1 MVFSSLVFL
10 FIFFPLTLFF
20 YFVVKNDK
28 LKNIVLVI
36 ASLIFYSW
44 GEPVWVCLLIFSSV
58 LDYTVSLGIEKYR
71 GQKITKLFIALSV
84 VINLGLLM
92 AFKYSGFFISTINSV
107 FNIALRVPAFSLP
120 IGISFY
126 TFQTMSYSLDVY
138 KGEVKAQKSFIDF
151 LMFVSLFP
159 QLIAGPIV
167 RYSDIDTQIAH
178 RTITV
183 EKFADGMT
191 RFMAGLGKKVLI
203 ANYAGSLAS
212 SLLENVESAAVLSVW
227 VGVLLYAFQIYFDFS
242 GYSDMAIGL
251 GHMFG
256 FDYPENF
263 IYPYIS
269 TSITDFWRRW
279 HITLSTFFRDYVY
292 IPLGGNRVKLPR
304 QIFNLFIVWTLTGLW
319 HGASWNFVI
328 WGLYYF
334 VFLCLEKFVLKNI
347 LDKTP
352 KVIRWIYSMFVVLIG
367 WMIFYFEDFS
377 AMKTAFSVAFGA
389 SGNALSDPVMS
400 AMIVNNIPFIII
412 AAIAC
417 VPVAKLVKSGIDK
430 LQKRSPVARPI
441 FNTVFNVVMLVLCV
455 ASLAGSTYNPF
466 LYFRF

>member
-1 MVFSSLVFL
+1 MFL
-10 FIFFPLTLFF
+10 FIFFPVTLFF
-20 YFVVKNDK
+20 YFIVKNDK
-28 LKNIVLVI
+28 VKNIVLVI

-44 GEPVWVCLLIFSSV
+44 GEPVWVCLLIFSSI

-71 GQKITKLFIALSV
+71 GKKITKLFIALSV
-84 VINLGLLM
+84 VINLGLLA
-92 AFKYSGFFISTINSV
+92 AFKYSGFFISTLNGIFRLS
-107 FNIALRVPAFSLP
+107 LHVPTFSLP

-138 KGEVKAQKSFIDF
+138 KGDVKAQKSFINF

-167 RYSDIDTQIAH
+167 RYSDIDTQIDH
-178 RTITV
+178 RTITIDG
-183 EKFADGMT
+183 FAKGMT

-203 ANYAGSLAS
+203 ANYAGSLAE
-212 SLLENVESAAVLSVW
+212 SLLANVDNAAVMSVW
-227 VGVLLYAFQIYFDFS
+227 VGVLFYAFQIYFDFS

-263 IYPYIS
+263 KYPYIS

-279 HITLSTFFRDYVY
+279 HITLSSFFRDYVY
-292 IPLGGNRVKLPR
+292 IPLGGNRVSLPR
-304 QIFNLFIVWTLTGLW
+304 QILNLFIVWGLTGLW

-334 VFLCLEKFVLKNI
+334 VFLCLEKFVFKKF
-347 LDKTP
+347 LDKIP
-352 KVIRWIYSMFVVLIG
+352 KIIRWVYSMFVVLIG

-377 AMKTAFSVAFGA
+377 AMKSAFSVAFGA
-389 SGNALSDPVMS
+389 SGNAFTDPVMN
-400 AMIVNNIPFIII
+400 AMIINNIPFIII
-412 AAIAC
+412 TAIAC
-417 VPVAKLVKSGIDK
+417 TPIAKLVKAGIAK
-430 LQKRSPVARPI
+430 FKQRAPVTEPI

>member
-1 MVFSSLVFL
+1 MFL
-10 FIFFPLTLFF
+10 FIFFPVTLFF
-20 YFVVKNDK
+20 YFIVKNDK
-28 LKNIVLVI
+28 VKNIVLVI

-44 GEPVWVCLLIFSSV
+44 GEPVWVCLLIFSSI

-71 GQKITKLFIALSV
+71 GKKITKLFIALSV
-84 VINLGLLM
+84 VINLGLLA
-92 AFKYSGFFISTINSV
+92 AFKYSGFFISTLNGIFRLS
-107 FNIALRVPAFSLP
+107 LHVPTFSLP

-138 KGEVKAQKSFIDF
+138 KGDVKAQKSFINF

-167 RYSDIDTQIAH
+167 RYSDIDTQIDH
-178 RTITV
+178 RTVTIDG
-183 EKFADGMT
+183 FAKGMT

-203 ANYAGSLAS
+203 ANYAGSLAE
-212 SLLENVESAAVLSVW
+212 SLLANVDNAAVMSVW
-227 VGVLLYAFQIYFDFS
+227 VGVLFYAFQIYFDFS

-251 GHMFG
+251 GRMFG

-263 IYPYIS
+263 KYPYIS

-279 HITLSTFFRDYVY
+279 HITLSSFFRDYVY
-292 IPLGGNRVKLPR
+292 IPLGGNRVSLPR
-304 QIFNLFIVWTLTGLW
+304 QILNLFIVWGLTGLW

-334 VFLCLEKFVLKNI
+334 VFLCLEKFVFKKFI
-347 LDKTP
+347 DKIP
-352 KVIRWIYSMFVVLIG
+352 KIIRWVYSMFVVLVG

-377 AMKTAFSVAFGA
+377 AMKSVFSVAFGA
-389 SGNALSDPVMS
+389 SGNAFTDPVMN
-400 AMIVNNIPFIII
+400 AMILNNIPFIII

-417 VPVAKLVKSGIDK
+417 APIAKLVKAGVAK
-430 LQKRSPVARPI
+430 LKQRAPVTEPI
-441 FNTVFNVVMLVLCV
+441 FNVVMLVLCV

>member
-10 FIFFPLTLFF
+10 FIFFPVTLFF
-20 YFVVKNDK
+20 YFIVKNDK
-28 LKNIVLVI
+28 VKNIVLVI

-44 GEPVWVCLLIFSSV
+44 GEPVWVCLLIFSSI

-71 GQKITKLFIALSV
+71 GKKITKLFIALSV
-84 VINLGLLM
+84 VINLGLLA
-92 AFKYSGFFISTINSV
+92 AFKYSGFFISTLNGIFRLS
-107 FNIALRVPAFSLP
+107 LHVPTFSLP

-138 KGEVKAQKSFIDF
+138 KGDVKAQKSFINF

-167 RYSDIDTQIAH
+167 RYSDIDTQIDH
-178 RTITV
+178 RTVTIDS
-183 EKFADGMT
+183 FAKGMT

-203 ANYAGSLAS
+203 ANYAGSLAE
-212 SLLENVESAAVLSVW
+212 SLLANVDNAAVMSVW
-227 VGVLLYAFQIYFDFS
+227 VGVLFYAFQIYFDFS

-251 GHMFG
+251 GRMFG

-263 IYPYIS
+263 KYPYIS

-279 HITLSTFFRDYVY
+279 HITLSSFFRDYVY
-292 IPLGGNRVKLPR
+292 IPLGGNRVSLPR
-304 QIFNLFIVWTLTGLW
+304 QILNLFIVWGLTGLW

-334 VFLCLEKFVLKNI
+334 VFLCLEKFVFKKFI
-347 LDKTP
+347 DKIP
-352 KVIRWIYSMFVVLIG
+352 KIIRWVYSMFVVLVG

-377 AMKTAFSVAFGA
+377 AMKSAFSVAFGA
-389 SGNALSDPVMS
+389 SGNAFTDPVMN
-400 AMIVNNIPFIII
+400 AMIINNIPFIII

-417 VPVAKLVKSGIDK
+417 APIAKLVKAGVAK
-430 LQKRSPVARPI
+430 LKQRVPVTEPI

>member
-138 KGEVKAQKSFIDF
+138 KGEVKAQKSFINF

-304 QIFNLFIVWTLTGLW
+304 QIFNLFVVWALTGLW

-334 VFLCLEKFVLKNI
+334 VFLCLEKFVLKNV

-417 VPVAKLVKSGIDK
+417 VPVTKHVKAGIDK

-441 FNTVFNVVMLVLCV
+441 LNTVFNVVMLVLCV

>member
-263 IYPYIS
+263 IYPYVS

-304 QIFNLFIVWTLTGLW
+304 QIFNLFVVWALTGLW

-334 VFLCLEKFVLKNI
+334 VFLCLEKFVLKNV

-400 AMIVNNIPFIII
+400 AMIINNIPFIII

-417 VPVAKLVKSGIDK
+417 VPVTKHVKAGIDK

-441 FNTVFNVVMLVLCV
+441 LNTVFNVVMLVLCV